1 MELSQSKKKWGV
13 KFTPQEIPP
22 YIIWKD
28 SAEDALQC
36 QKIAK
41 MRAGTMRFDSEIVEG

>member
-1 MELSQSKKKWGV
+1 MR

-28 SAEDALQC
+28 SAEEAIDC
-36 QKIAK
+36 QKRAK
-41 MRAGTMRFDSEIVEG
+41 LRPGTMRFDSEIVEGRDG